1 MASIKITPK
10 KTNASDMLFLAVM
23 AYLCLLIEPVLHY
36 LIVWT
41 PLIDY
46 VPIGDMWWTLI
57 LRVSCCALW
66 TVAALIVIKCSR
78 GCGFD
83 PVGDTKNVTK
93 LQWAMLGGCALLFT
107 VLIVVLDG
115 GIKETVDRLI
125 DDGNLVYIVS
135 RLIFEAFQVAVMVLV
150 LSLGQKWGDLLLKK
164 ENKYIPFGGIVL
176 GVCMMLM
183 NLITGGFSIVAL
195 MVLGIQLFNGMVF
208 LLAGKKAL
216 IAAPFIYFVFVIM

>member
-1 MASIKITPK
+1 
-10 KTNASDMLFLAVM
+10 MLFLAVM
-23 AYLCLLIEPVLHY
+23 AYLCLLIEPILHY

-83 PVGDTKNVTK
+83 PVGDVNSVTK
-93 LQWAMLGGCALLFT
+93 LQWAMLAGCAILFA

-115 GIKETVDRLI
+115 GIKETLDRLI
-125 DDGNLVYIVS
+125 DGNLIYIVS
-135 RLIFEAFQVAVMVLV
+135 RLIFEAVQVALMVLV
-150 LSLGQKWGDLLLKK
+150 LSLGQKWGDLLVKK
-164 ENKYIPFGGIVL
+164 ENNYIPFGGIVL
-176 GVCMMLM
+176 GACMMLM
-183 NLITGGFSIVAL
+183 NVITGGFSTVAL
-195 MVLGIQLFNGMVF
+195 MVLGIQFFNGMIF

-216 IAAPFIYFVFVIM
+216 VAAPFIYFMFVIM